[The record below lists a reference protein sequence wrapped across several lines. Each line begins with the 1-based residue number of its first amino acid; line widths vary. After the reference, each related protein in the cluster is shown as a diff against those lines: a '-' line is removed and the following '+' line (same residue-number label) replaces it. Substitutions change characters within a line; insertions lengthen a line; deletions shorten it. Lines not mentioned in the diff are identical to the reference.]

1 MRERHHHC
9 AICGGPLRGSRAKIS
24 RKPRT
29 AEFLRRQERRQ
40 RAGES
45 ASGDDVDPDSQYD
58 SSEERTYD
66 PEIIYDSQTG
76 WLDEVLAIGYNPAS
90 PHLDKHVK
98 LSILSLPSNAMQ
110 GVHYPSRNSCTS
122 RKSSHFSRNKD
133 TRLQTDGRE
142 LSRIYFGWEGVHV

>member
-9 AICGGPLRGSRAKIS
+9 AICGGPLRGHQAKIS
-24 RKPRT
+24 TKPRT

-40 RAGES
+40 RAGEG
-45 ASGDDVDPDSQYD
+45 ASGDVDPDSQYD

-66 PEIIYDSQTG
+66 PEIIYDAQTG
-76 WLDEVLAIGYNPAS
+76 WLDRVHAIGYNPAS

-98 LSILSLPSNAMQ
+98 LSILSLLPSNAMQ

-122 RKSSHFSRNKD
+122 RKSTYLSRNKT

-142 LSRIYFGWEGVHV
+142 LSRIHFGWVGVHV